1 MLSRL
6 IAEKLADLHN
16 IPIEGSTF
24 CSFMDMLRS
33 WTSLCEKYTS
43 SDSFDGFSLNNL
55 SQEIS
60 LNEEL
65 IRNECH
71 DFVYGHQDLLRGNV
85 LRNESGDVLLVD
97 FEYCCILP
105 APLDICHHYCEWMTR
120 YDSDSYWI
128 DWSLHPNEDEE
139 RNFIAAYLHRRRLDS
154 LST

>member
-24 CSFMDMLRS
+24 CSFTDMLRS

-85 LRNESGDVLLVD
+85 LRNESG
-97 FEYCCILP
+97 EK
-105 APLDICHHYCEWMTR
+105 
-120 YDSDSYWI
+120 
-128 DWSLHPNEDEE
+128 
-139 RNFIAAYLHRRRLDS
+139 LHRGVSSSQTFGFAEYVMNRWKG
-154 LST
+154 T